1 MDTANIVLE
10 LSHAIEARRKTL
22 GLSQVELANLAEV
35 SPRFMYE
42 LEKGKKTM
50 SLDKFLAVA
59 KVLGY
64 ELELRIKQNG

>member
-1 MDTANIVLE
+1 METANMVLE
-10 LSHAIEARRKTL
+10 FSHVLEARRKSL
-22 GLSQVELANLAEV
+22 GLSQVELASLAEV

-59 KVLGY
+59 QVLGY
-64 ELELRIKQNG
+64 DLELRIKQNG